1 MFPARRNSMN
11 SYQPSF
17 FDEADRFEALNRLQ
31 DPLVELK
38 RYIDFELFRPQL
50 SAVFEREKLSA
61 AGRKPY
67 DVVLMFKILILQ
79 RLYKLSDAQAEF
91 QINDRRSFMRF
102 LGLHLGSTVPDFS
115 TVWRFREALTAGQA
129 IKPLF
134 DRFTLTLEQQGVI
147 TKVGTIVDASFV
159 EVPRQRNSRAEN
171 EQIKRGAVPEPWA
184 QQAHKLKQK
193 DVDARW
199 TKKNQQSFYGYK
211 NHVRADAESVL
222 ITDYVVTDASVHD
235 SQVLGELIGAGNKGE
250 SLFADSAYR
259 SAATEQHLAGQG
271 ITSYIHEKAS
281 RNKPLT
287 TMQQEFNRLK
297 STVRCRIEHIFGC
310 VENSMSGPELEYIG
324 LARIRTGIGLSNLAY
339 NLKRYAQLIGLGRIP
354 MAAQCA

>member
-1 MFPARRNSMN
+1 MS

-38 RYIDFELFRPQL
+38 RYIDFEFFRPQL
-50 SAVFEREKLSA
+50 SAVFAREKISA

-79 RLYKLSDAQAEF
+79 RLYKLSDEQAEF

-115 TVWRFREALTAGQA
+115 TVWRFREALTEAQA

-134 DRFTLTLEQQGVI
+134 ESFTHKLEQQGVI

-159 EVPRQRNSRAEN
+159 EVPRQRNTREEN
-171 EQIKRGAVPEPWA
+171 EQVKSGEVPEAWK
-184 QQAHKLKQK
+184 QQAHKLSQK
-193 DVDARW
+193 DLDARW
-199 TKKNQQSFYGYK
+199 TKKNEQSYYGFK
-211 NHVRADAESVL
+211 NHVRTDAESVI
-222 ITDYVVTDASVHD
+222 ITDYAVTDAAVHD
-235 SQVLGELIGAGNKGE
+235 SQVLGDLIGAGNKGE

-259 SAATEQHLAGQG
+259 SAATEEQLAGQG
-271 ITSYIHEKAS
+271 ISSYIHEKAS

-287 TMQQEFNRLK
+287 TLQQEFNRLK
-297 STVRCRIEHIFGC
+297 STVRCRIEHVFGC
-310 VENSMSGPELEYIG
+310 VENSMGGPELEYIG
-324 LARIRTGIGLSNLAY
+324 LARISTGIGLSNLAY
-339 NLKRYAQLIGLGRIP
+339 NLRRYAQLSRLGRVP
-354 MAAQCA
+354 AAAQCA

>member
-1 MFPARRNSMN
+1 M

-17 FDEADRFEALNRLQ
+17 FDEAERFEALNRLK

-38 RYIDFELFRPQL
+38 RHVDFELFRPQL
-50 SAVFEREKLSA
+50 SAVFARERLSA

-67 DVVLMFKILILQ
+67 DVVLMFKILLLQ
-79 RLYKLSDAQAEF
+79 RLYNLSDEQAEF

-115 TVWRFREALTAGQA
+115 TVWRFREALTQAEA

-134 DRFTLTLEQQGVI
+134 ESFTLKLEQQGVI

-159 EVPRQRNSRAEN
+159 EVPRQRNTREEN
-171 EQIKRGAVPEPWA
+171 EQVKSGQVPESWKA
-184 QQAHKLKQK
+184 QTHKLSQK
-193 DVDARW
+193 DLDARW
-199 TKKNQQSFYGYK
+199 TKKNEQSYYGFK
-211 NHVRADAESVL
+211 NHVRTDAESVI
-222 ITDYVVTDASVHD
+222 ITDYVVTDAAVHD

-259 SAATEQHLAGQG
+259 SAATEEQLAEQG
-271 ITSYIHEKAS
+271 ICSYIHEKAA

-310 VENSMSGPELEYIG
+310 VENSMGGPELEYIG
-324 LARIRTGIGLSNLAY
+324 LARISTGIGLSNLAY
-339 NLKRYAQLIGLGRIP
+339 NLKRYAQLIRLGRVP
-354 MAAQCA
+354 AAAHCA

>member
-1 MFPARRNSMN
+1 MS

-17 FDEADRFEALNRLQ
+17 FDEADRFEALNRLK

-38 RYIDFELFRPQL
+38 RHIDFELFRAQL
-50 SAVFEREKLSA
+50 SAVFAREKLSA

-79 RLYKLSDAQAEF
+79 RLYNLSDEQAEY

-115 TVWRFREALTAGQA
+115 TVWRFREALTEAQA

-134 DRFTLTLEQQGVI
+134 DSFTLKLEQQGVI

-159 EVPRQRNSRAEN
+159 EVPRQRNTREEN
-171 EQIKRGAVPEPWA
+171 EQVKSGEVPESWK
-184 QQAHKLKQK
+184 QHAHKLSQK
-193 DVDARW
+193 DLDARW
-199 TKKNQQSFYGYK
+199 TKKNEQSYYGFK
-211 NHVRADAESVL
+211 NHVRTDAESVI
-222 ITDYVVTDASVHD
+222 ITDYAVTDAAVHD
-235 SQVLGELIGAGNKGE
+235 SQVLGDLIGADNKGE

-259 SAATEQHLAGQG
+259 SAATEEQLAEQG
-271 ITSYIHEKAS
+271 INSYIHEKAG

-287 TMQQEFNRLK
+287 TLQLEFNRLK

-310 VENSMSGPELEYIG
+310 VENSMGGPELEYIG
-324 LARIRTGIGLSNLAY
+324 LARISTGIGLSNLAY
-339 NLKRYAQLIGLGRIP
+339 NLKRYAQLIRLGRVP
-354 MAAQCA
+354 VAASCA

>member
-1 MFPARRNSMN
+1 MG

-17 FDEADRFEALNRLQ
+17 FDEADRFEALNRLK

-50 SAVFEREKLSA
+50 TMIFARAKFSA
-61 AGRKPY
+61 AGRKKY

-79 RLYKLSDAQAEF
+79 RLYKLSDEQAEF

-115 TVWRFREALTAGQA
+115 TVWRFREALTEAQA

-134 DRFTLTLEQQGVI
+134 ERFTLALEQQGVI

-159 EVPRQRNSRAEN
+159 EVPRQRNSREEN
-171 EQIKRGAVPEPWA
+171 EQVKNREVPGPWQ
-184 QQAHKLKQK
+184 QQAHKLSQK

-211 NHVRADAESVL
+211 NHVRADAESVI
-222 ITDYVVTDASVHD
+222 ITDYAVTDAAVHD
-235 SQVLGELIGAGNKGE
+235 SQILGQLIGVDNKSE
-250 SLFADSAYR
+250 RLFADSAYK
-259 SAATEQHLAGQG
+259 SAATDERLDQLG
-271 ITSYIHEKAS
+271 ITNYIHEKAV
-281 RNKPLT
+281 RNKPLNPV
-287 TMQQEFNRLK
+287 QLEFNRLK

-310 VENSMSGPELEYIG
+310 VENSMGGPELEYIG

-339 NLKRYAQLIGLGRIP
+339 NLKRYVQLIRLGRVP
-354 MAAQCA
+354 VAAHCA